1 MDQLILLLLQQE
13 NVMRNEIQ
21 SIRNAVSNWTSDN
34 GGLTDHAT
42 DVMRL
47 ADYAEAL
54 LYTGQPVYTE
64 TETWYR
70 LSYQASSGL
79 ESDLMALIA
88 RFHNM
93 G

>member
-1 MDQLILLLLQQE
+1 
-13 NVMRNEIQ
+13 MRNEIQ
-21 SIRNAVSNWTSDN
+21 SIRNAVSDWTSNN

-54 LYTGQPVYTE
+54 LYTGQPDLAE